1 MNKNK
6 KTSKRKIIA
15 LTAIILTLALIATAT
30 IAYFT
35 DFTLPAKNTFTAG
48 NVACEVTEDFTEG
61 GTEKKN
67 VAVKNNGNIDVFVR
81 VAVTVNWVGNEG
93 TDNAGKIY
101 GSRTPDDYAK
111 DYMVTHGSDY
121 AQNWFKGSDG
131 YYYYKNKVPAGETT
145 TNVIDS
151 LTVTQ
156 ENVPEGYHLE
166 VNVMAN
172 AIQAD
177 PETTVANA
185 WKVTVT
191 DGVIV
196 SAP

>member
-35 DFTLPAKNTFTAG
+35 DFTGPKHNTFTAG
-48 NVACEVTEDFTEG
+48 NVACQVVEDFKDGETV
-61 GTEKKN
+61 KKN
-67 VAVKNNGNIDVFVR
+67 VAVKNDSNIDVFIR
-81 VAVTVNWVGNEG
+81 VAVTVNWVGNAG

-101 GSRTPDDYAK
+101 GAKTPRVYTK
-111 DYMVTHGSDY
+111 DYTLNQGTDFT
-121 AQNWFKGSDG
+121 NGWFLGDDG
-131 YYYYKNKVPAGETT
+131 YYYCKHKVAAGETT
-145 TNVIDS
+145 PYVIDS
-151 LTVTQ
+151 LTVNPK
-156 ENVPEGYHLE
+156 NVPEGYHLE

-177 PETTVANA
+177 PETTVEGA
-185 WKVTVT
+185 WGVTVT

-196 SAP
+196 SKN